1 MNDHSTRPS
10 LLSRVRDPQDQAAW
24 REFEAKYRDLLLC
37 YAQRRGLQPADAE
50 DVRQQVMINLSRY
63 LKDFKYDPALGR
75 FRSYLGRMVRNG
87 VAQNMARRKTGDVA
101 LDTGVEAA
109 VPGKDE
115 AEVDE
120 VWEDEW
126 MKHHYRT
133 AMSAIR
139 ECVEPQTAAIFERFV
154 AGDSAEQIAEAF
166 EMSNQA
172 VQKIK
177 QRMRDRMKEQIAVQ
191 IREEDEMPQD

>member
-1 MNDHSTRPS
+1 MSDHVTQAS
-10 LLSRVRDPQDQAAW
+10 LLSRVRDPQNQSAW

-37 YAQRRGLQPADAE
+37 YAERRGLQPADAE
-50 DVRQQVMINLSRY
+50 DVRQQVMVNLSRY
-63 LKDFKYDPALGR
+63 LRDFKYDPARGR

-87 VAQNMARRKTGDVA
+87 VAQIMTRRKIGEVA
-101 LDTGVEAA
+101 LDTSVKAA

-120 VWEDEW
+120 LWEDEW

-133 AMSAIR
+133 AMIAIR
-139 ECVEPQTAAIFERFV
+139 QRVEPQTAAIFERFV
-154 AGDSAEQIAEAF
+154 AGDSAEQIAQAF
-166 EMSNQA
+166 DISNQA

-177 QRMRDRMKEQIAVQ
+177 QRMRDRMKEQIALQ
-191 IREEDEMPQD
+191 IRDEDEMPED

>member
-1 MNDHSTRPS
+1 MSDHVTQAS
-10 LLSRVRDPQDQAAW
+10 LLSRVRDPQNQSAW

-37 YAQRRGLQPADAE
+37 YAERRGLQPADAE
-50 DVRQQVMINLSRY
+50 DVRQQVMVNLSRY
-63 LKDFKYDPALGR
+63 LRDFKYDPARGR

-87 VAQNMARRKTGDVA
+87 VAQIMTRRKIGEVA
-101 LDTGVEAA
+101 LDTSVKAA

-115 AEVDE
+115 AETDD

-133 AMSAIR
+133 AMIAIR
-139 ECVEPQTAAIFERFV
+139 QRVEPQTAAIFERFV
-154 AGDSAEQIAEAF
+154 AGDSAEQIAQAF
-166 EMSNQA
+166 DISNQA

-177 QRMRDRMKEQIAVQ
+177 QRMRDRMKEQIALQ
-191 IREEDEMPQD
+191 IRDEDEMPED